1 MALTKFVLYEVVKP
15 FLPDFAFQDSINQF
29 EIVKWWD
36 GPKVKTAPRSR
47 SCLKLSFTL
56 KYGNQSG

>member
-1 MALTKFVLYEVVKP
+1 MALTKFVLYEDVKP
-15 FLPDFAFQDSINQF
+15 FFAFQDSINQF

-36 GPKVKTAPRSR
+36 GPKVKTTPRSL

-56 KYGNQSG
+56 KYGNQAG